1 MTAPAGLP
9 EEPDLEDVLVRVPLF
24 AEVDRLALAQLAAHL
39 DPIVLEEGDTVC
51 RQGEPG
57 DCLFVLT
64 AGRLGIHVQD
74 ATGGIPGGSTGSAPA
89 TSSARWRF

>member
-1 MTAPAGLP
+1 MTAGSRASPI
-9 EEPDLEDVLVRVPLF
+9 LEDLLVRVPLF

-39 DPIVLEEGDTVC
+39 DPIVLEEGETVC

-64 AGRLGIHVQD
+64 AGRLASTSRTRTAASPD
-74 ATGGIPGGSTGSAPA
+74 GSTASAPG
-89 TSSARWRF
+89 TSSARWRS

>member
-1 MTAPAGLP
+1 MTDQLGLP
-9 EEPDLEDVLVRVPLF
+9 EEPDLEDLLVRVPLF

-39 DPIVLEEGDTVC
+39 DPIVLEEGETVC

-64 AGRLGIHVQD
+64 AGRLAVHVQD
-74 ATGGIPGGSTGSAPA
+74 ATGEVSRRIDGLGPS
-89 TSSARWRF
+89 